1 MERVDSKWPLFIIRG
16 CYIILENE
24 GTGIIAGPFTLGYQ
38 EIDCFLVLHISDL
51 VLSEIR
57 RIIRNSKRHPFRS
70 GITILEFNLRLLRN
84 QEHNSVM
91 RPWY

>member
-1 MERVDSKWPLFIIRG
+1 MDSKWALFIIRG

-51 VLSEIR
+51 GA
-57 RIIRNSKRHPFRS
+57 IRNTSYNKELETSSFQVRYNYFR
-70 GITILEFNLRLLRN
+70 I
-84 QEHNSVM
+84 
-91 RPWY
+91 